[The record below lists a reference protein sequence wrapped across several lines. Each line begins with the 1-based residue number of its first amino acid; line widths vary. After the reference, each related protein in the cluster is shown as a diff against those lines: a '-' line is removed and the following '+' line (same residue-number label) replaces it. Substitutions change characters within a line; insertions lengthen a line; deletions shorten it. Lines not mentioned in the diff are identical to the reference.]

1 VVLRIERKS
10 VPLDDPKLGRIPVM
24 RQIPVFGQKKW

>member
-1 VVLRIERKS
+1 